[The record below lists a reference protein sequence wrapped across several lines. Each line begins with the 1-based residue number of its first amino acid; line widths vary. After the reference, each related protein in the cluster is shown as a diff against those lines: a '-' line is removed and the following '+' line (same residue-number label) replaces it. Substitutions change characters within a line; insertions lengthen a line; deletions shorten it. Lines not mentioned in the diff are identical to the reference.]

1 MNKKFSDMT
10 YEQKMIAEAAA
21 RRCKFITEYNSAK
34 GGQMEELVNEGLN
47 RIEQWINTTEIAIM
61 SAWRDKLVN
70 VTPNTYIDREVGNP
84 DDEEDRTGYF
94 SKKEKK
100 ERNSELKSTLIYSDL
115 GYGVTE
121 VLGSYIEG
129 YSPKENKG
137 KEIKEESFF
146 IVNKDNKPNFKENI
160 FKLAEYYNQ
169 DSFIYKHVN
178 SNAILVGTNSGEHPA
193 KGGDLGDFIKD
204 CAMQFMTKIGN
215 KGFVFGHSDEVTDA
229 KPTSFND
236 RKYNRIYNQTYNKKY
251 PNDPNHV
258 EPTYNPYTLAKYTNK
273 MIEQRLLA
281 SYEKLGINAKRVCQ
295 IRAKTVI
302 NESGCKIS

>member
-1 MNKKFSDMT
+1 MKSKENNKSRVIIENGKIKTILSEEIVKNGGFMD
-10 YEQKMIAEAAA
+10 IDEAL
-21 RRCKFITEYNSAK
+21 RLTL
-34 GGQMEELVNEGLN
+34 EELELEEKYNMMDMDILN

-70 VTPNTYIDREVGNP
+70 VTL
-84 DDEEDRTGYF
+84 
-94 SKKEKK
+94 KEK
-100 ERNSELKSTLIYSDL
+100 NSDLKAALLQL